1 MQENL
6 EIRPKNFEQF
16 IGQQR
21 LVETL
26 KVLISSS
33 RKRKKPLDHIL
44 FYGSPG
50 TGKTTLANI
59 LATETQS
66 KIKYIQGPL
75 LEKKSD
81 ILSMLA
87 NVEKGH
93 IIFIDEIHSINK
105 NIEELL
111 YSAMEEFVID
121 IQIGV
126 EGESKIMRMKLP
138 EFTLVGASTKI
149 SSISLPLKNRFGLTA
164 KIYEYTSEEMKKIIQ
179 NSSNILNIEI
189 SEELVH
195 YVVDFT
201 NKTPRIANNLLK
213 RIRDFAIV
221 EDTKTISKD
230 IIDKTF
236 NGIGIFL
243 NGLNLQ
249 NIEYL
254 NLLANIFKRK
264 TVSLDVICGI
274 MKETKENIIN
284 NIEPILLQL
293 ELIEKTP
300 RGRKITQKGLDYLIS
315 IKK

>member
-1 MQENL
+1 
-6 EIRPKNFEQF
+6 
-16 IGQQR
+16 
-21 LVETL
+21 
-26 KVLISSS
+26 
-33 RKRKKPLDHIL
+33 
-44 FYGSPG
+44 
-50 TGKTTLANI
+50 
-59 LATETQS
+59 
-66 KIKYIQGPL
+66 
-75 LEKKSD
+75 
-81 ILSMLA
+81 
-87 NVEKGH
+87 
-93 IIFIDEIHSINK
+93 
-105 NIEELL
+105 
-111 YSAMEEFVID
+111 
-121 IQIGV
+121 
-126 EGESKIMRMKLP
+126 
-138 EFTLVGASTKI
+138 
-149 SSISLPLKNRFGLTA
+149 
-164 KIYEYTSEEMKKIIQ
+164 
-179 NSSNILNIEI
+179 
-189 SEELVH
+189 
-195 YVVDFT
+195 
-201 NKTPRIANNLLK
+201 

-254 NLLANIFKRK
+254 NLLANVFKRK

>member
-1 MQENL
+1 
-6 EIRPKNFEQF
+6 
-16 IGQQR
+16 
-21 LVETL
+21 
-26 KVLISSS
+26 
-33 RKRKKPLDHIL
+33 
-44 FYGSPG
+44 
-50 TGKTTLANI
+50 
-59 LATETQS
+59 
-66 KIKYIQGPL
+66 
-75 LEKKSD
+75 
-81 ILSMLA
+81 MLA

-254 NLLANIFKRK
+254 NLLANVFKRK